1 MRALRANET
10 KITSRN
16 TFIVKLFALESV
28 KESKN
33 EERTPFETARGFLTC
48 PLKKENLRRKSFSDN
63 VEWSSKKLWKMIFT
77 DIKTDVKQE
86 VKELVAVSYNFSQ
99 NYILK
104 TEIQYKAS
112 YGESKL
118 FFI

>member
-1 MRALRANET
+1 
-10 KITSRN
+10 
-16 TFIVKLFALESV
+16 
-28 KESKN
+28 
-33 EERTPFETARGFLTC
+33 
-48 PLKKENLRRKSFSDN
+48 
-63 VEWSSKKLWKMIFT
+63 MIFT